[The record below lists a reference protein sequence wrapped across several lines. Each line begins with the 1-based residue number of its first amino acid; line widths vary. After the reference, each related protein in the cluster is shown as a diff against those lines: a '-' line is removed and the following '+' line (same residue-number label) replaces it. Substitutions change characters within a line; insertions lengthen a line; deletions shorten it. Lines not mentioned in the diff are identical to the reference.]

1 MRDKIMRSKIMTI
14 IFVLLFII
22 GCVGTATK
30 ALNYQNQSAA
40 KYIDSKSAD
49 PEVKQAAADIV
60 ANAEQIGLD
69 IGEPATKTVYS
80 PEASA
85 EFRKMATENRELRD
99 KLKDLVKS
107 PLQAYAPW
115 LLALITGAG
124 GIYQKLR
131 HTMESSKFK
140 TVVVGGSE
148 FAKSVPAIVN
158 QLKNIT
164 WTDPKDLQN
173 ASALILGK
181 FKEAHKL
188 TAATA
193 GVAKEIASDIHTMR
207 AKGDI
212 KKIDERTI
220 DERELDPS
228 DPTHAPSTT

>member
-1 MRDKIMRSKIMTI
+1 MRSKIMTI
-14 IFVLLFII
+14 VFVLLFIG
-22 GCVGTATK
+22 GCAGAATK

-40 KYIDSKSAD
+40 KYIGETSKV
-49 PEVKQAAADIV
+49 PEVQQAAADIG

-69 IGEPATKTVYS
+69 IGEPVTKTEYS

-85 EFRKMATENRELRD
+85 EFRKMAVENRELRD
-99 KLKDLVKS
+99 KLKDLIKS
-107 PLQAYAPW
+107 PLQSYAPW
-115 LLALITGAG
+115 ILALITGAG

-158 QLKNIT
+158 QLKSIT
-164 WTDPKDLQN
+164 WTNPKDLQN
-173 ASALILGK
+173 ASAIILGK

-193 GVAKEIASDIHTMR
+193 GVAKEIAADIHTMR
-207 AKGDI
+207 SKGDI

-228 DPTHAPSTT
+228 DPTHAPTIA